1 MMERR
6 FADFRGATLMGEIM
20 RKLIGIAGIAAAVS
34 LMGCA
39 TIMEGDSQEIAMKVT
54 PEDAQCLGWRHE
66 QMVGI
71 YRPQFQEMTV
81 SKSKDDLLITCKA
94 YGYQDVRLRLT
105 PSRSEWDVTGLN
117 AFDYA
122 TGALSHYDGTV
133 TIIMAK
139 ADSPANTSTPTN

>member
-1 MMERR
+1 
-6 FADFRGATLMGEIM
+6 M
-20 RKLIGIAGIAAAVS
+20 RNRIGIIVLAVAVP

-39 TIMEGDSQEIAMKVT
+39 TILEGDTQEIAMKVT

-71 YRPQFQEMTV
+71 YRPLFQEMTV

-122 TGALSHYDGTV
+122 SGALSHYDGTV
-133 TIIMAK
+133 TIVMAK
-139 ADSPANTSTPTN
+139 VDSPGQ

>member
-1 MMERR
+1 MI
-6 FADFRGATLMGEIM
+6 AAM
-20 RKLIGIAGIAAAVS
+20 RCWIPLAVFAAAVP
-34 LMGCA
+34 LTGCA
-39 TIMEGDSQEIAMKVT
+39 TILEGDTQEIAMHVT

-71 YRPQFQEMTV
+71 YKPLFQEMTV

-94 YGYQDVRLRLT
+94 YGYQDLRVRLT

-122 TGALSHYDGTV
+122 SGALSHYDGTV
-133 TIIMAK
+133 TIVMAK
-139 ADSPANTSTPTN
+139 TDPPSGQPRPYE

>member
-1 MMERR
+1 MVAAMR
-6 FADFRGATLMGEIM
+6 FSPP
-20 RKLIGIAGIAAAVS
+20 IAIFAVAAP

-39 TIMEGDSQEIAMKVT
+39 TIMEGDTQEIAMHVT

-71 YRPQFQEMTV
+71 YKPLFQEMTV

-94 YGYQDVRLRLT
+94 YGYQDLRVRLT
-105 PSRSEWDVTGLN
+105 PSRSEWDVRGLN

-122 TGALSHYDGTV
+122 SGALSHYDGTV
-133 TIIMAK
+133 TIVMART
-139 ADSPANTSTPTN
+139 DSPPGQTRPSE